1 MEKAKL
7 FLTKYGLYILVVG
20 IVLLIISISWMNNL
34 PSPYYL
40 TPDEAHSKFYVPL
53 RIARFL
59 KGIGIISLLVGAFM
73 VIKNIISIK
82 NSASVDTDNLT
93 KNIAESL
100 FKTQDYSSSKTN
112 NSLVGGVIPS
122 SKESARSSVIEIK
135 KAPTTMG
142 YEYVFTDKQNNKIVG
157 VNSILNHFIQRGYR
171 IINTIESGSNEDK
184 VMQIIIEK

>member
-40 TPDEAHSKFYVPL
+40 TPDESHSKFYVPL

-82 NSASVDTDNLT
+82 NSATVDTDNLT
-93 KNIAESL
+93 RNIAESL
-100 FKTQDYSSSKTN
+100 FRTQDYSSSITN
-112 NSLVGGVIPS
+112 NSLVGGAIPS
-122 SKESARSSVIEIK
+122 SKEPARSSVIEIK
-135 KAPTTMG
+135 KDPTTTG
-142 YEYVFTDKQNNKIVG
+142 YEYVFIDEKNNKIIG

-171 IINTIESGSNEDK
+171 IINTIESRSNEDK

>member
-1 MEKAKL
+1 MLAQK
-7 FLTKYGLYILVVG
+7 
-20 IVLLIISISWMNNL
+20 
-34 PSPYYL
+34 
-40 TPDEAHSKFYVPL
+40 PL
-53 RIARFL
+53 
-59 KGIGIISLLVGAFM
+59 S
-73 VIKNIISIK
+73 
-82 NSASVDTDNLT
+82 T